1 MSFTIGTLYITPDKA
16 KEIGAERWQ
25 KQSEQVF
32 TGGPLGVFYFPLVNF
47 TAVKNTIER
56 DNPELTE
63 MEAAATAYFSML
75 ATTPLPTISETVDLE
90 NWEKFAKGGMYDSNG
105 VWLDLTAAGFT
116 DDPYKMLGWE
126 YQPVPG
132 TRGQIFKLPSDIK
145 NVDAQTAYY
154 YQVKKLQHFIARMG
168 LWEGIQKTLNEQ
180 SRKAQAAQAQA
191 QASQAYA
198 AYAAAMA
205 QKAAEEV
212 KVSREEAA
220 EAIAKANKEFEEAV
234 EAEAAE
240 KKKLE
245 NIAAGLP
252 ADFDEKAG
260 LKKWLIIGGIAA
272 AGIFLITRRGK

>member
-1 MSFTIGTLYITPDKA
+1 MAFTISSKIITPDKA

-25 KQSEQVF
+25 KQREQVY

-47 TAVKNTIER
+47 AAVKNTIEN
-56 DNPELTE
+56 DNPELNE

-75 ATTPLPTISETVDLE
+75 ATTPLPTISETVNLE
-90 NWEKFAKGGMYDSNG
+90 NWEKFSKGGMYDENG

-116 DDPYKMLGWE
+116 DDPFKMLGYE
-126 YQPVPG
+126 YQIEPG
-132 TRGQIFKLPSDIK
+132 TRGQIFKLPIDIK

-154 YQVKKLQHFIARMG
+154 YQVKKLQHFIAKMG